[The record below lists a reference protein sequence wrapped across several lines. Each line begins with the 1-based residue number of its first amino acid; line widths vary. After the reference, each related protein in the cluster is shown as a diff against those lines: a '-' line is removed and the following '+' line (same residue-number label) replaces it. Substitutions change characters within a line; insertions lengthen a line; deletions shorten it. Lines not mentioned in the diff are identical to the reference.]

1 MTDMNSE
8 LGGGGGGGGG
18 RMRSPRSEKPQNL
31 NGMTITESLK
41 I

>member
-1 MTDMNSE
+1 MNSE
-8 LGGGGGGGGG
+8 LGGGGGG
-18 RMRSPRSEKPQNL
+18 RPRSEKPQNL